1 MDDEELLRA
10 RARVVAD
17 LVARALDVPS
27 HVDLVDD
34 VVASRRW
41 WLEQWPEGAEHLA
54 GQIAQDVQDAM
65 AETAGLR
72 WPACLA
78 CDDEVVH
85 ELRITPELGPH
96 PRWVCETSGQDAGP
110 LGALQRARRSSGH

>member
-1 MDDEELLRA
+1 MDDQALLRA
-10 RARVVAD
+10 RACVVAD
-17 LVARALDVPS
+17 LVARRLDAPA

-41 WLEQWPEGAEHLA
+41 WLEQWPEGAEHVA

-65 AETAGLR
+65 AEAAGVR

-78 CDDEVVH
+78 CADEVVH
-85 ELRITPELGPH
+85 ELRITPDLGPD
-96 PRWVCETSGQDAGP
+96 PRWVCETSGADAGP
-110 LGALQRARRSSGH
+110 LGSL